1 MRTLSFLLEMPRRLR
16 FSLAASE
23 LHPRLSLHREGG
35 VVCFSRLTQEDWVP
49 NPVAPDTAGSKDSAL
64 RGTHW
69 WRSHQAATRVTA
81 QQLTFRIGR
90 RGGGLDT
97 FGRGSGLRRH
107 PAPQP
112 PPQAAR
118 GCRVGSLH
126 RKSVEKGSAAGSGRI
141 LLLRMAQSPP
151 LETHELWVCGTFS
164 SANSSLRYHRPQQPA
179 GRCALPLVTGAP

>member
-90 RGGGLDT
+90 RGLAGG
-97 FGRGSGLRRH
+97 
-107 PAPQP
+107 Q
-112 PPQAAR
+112 
-118 GCRVGSLH
+118 
-126 RKSVEKGSAAGSGRI
+126 GSADTPHPNPHHRQLAGVGLGRSTG
-141 LLLRMAQSPP
+141 RAWRKAQPRAAGEFYYCGWRSRLPWRPTTKMRAP
-151 LETHELWVCGTFS
+151 L
-164 SANSSLRYHRPQQPA
+164 A
-179 GRCALPLVTGAP
+179 ALADPLVPPRR